1 MAFADP
7 KGTALRVGLLI
18 SSSENAQKAK
28 FAEFPFPDVGRI
40 MGRYAKIHHG
50 FIAVRHAIRTQ
61 DLHRRMSAR

>member
-28 FAEFPFPDVGRI
+28 FAEFLF
-40 MGRYAKIHHG
+40 
-50 FIAVRHAIRTQ
+50 HA
-61 DLHRRMSAR
+61 LG